1 MKNIILT
8 MALLVTPMTV
18 FAGEKEDKCINQATM
33 IHTIVKGRDSG
44 ITKWEMLSIMIKSD
58 VETDLAYPLVEL
70 IYETARYLSPAEFAN
85 KFLEV
90 CLSKGV

>member
-8 MALLVTPMTV
+8 MALLVTPTVV
-18 FAGEKEDKCINQATM
+18 FAGKTEDKCIEQATL

-44 ITKWEMLSIMIKSD
+44 ITKWEMISIMIKND
-58 VETDLAYPLVEL
+58 VETALAYPLVEL
-70 IYETARYLSPAEFAN
+70 IYDTARYLSPEEIAN

-90 CLSKGV
+90 CLSEV